1 MSKKVLLI
9 SGSQSDEIFVKTA
22 IDLFEEWKISYD
34 YKVFSA
40 HRNLKELTKFI
51 EELPSNEYC
60 VIIAVAG
67 LSAALPGVIASLT
80 NLPVV
85 GVPRD
90 VGPLNGIDALL
101 SMVQMPSGVPVA
113 TMGIG
118 SSGMKNAAYFSKRLV
133 EGEKDGK

>member
-1 MSKKVLLI
+1 LSKKVLLI

-118 SSGMKNAAYFSKRLV
+118 SSGMKNAAYFAKRLI
-133 EGEKDGK
+133 EGEKDGR